1 MAKSCPRSS
10 RLKGEARD
18 NALTMSYLRSETG
31 TETTMCELHARSVLG
46 FSAGHRLGVEL
57 ENPLPGELVNF

>member
-1 MAKSCPRSS
+1 M
-10 RLKGEARD
+10 D
-18 NALTMSYLRSETG
+18 NAWTVSYLKSETG
-31 TETTMCELHARSVLG
+31 IETTMCELHARSALG